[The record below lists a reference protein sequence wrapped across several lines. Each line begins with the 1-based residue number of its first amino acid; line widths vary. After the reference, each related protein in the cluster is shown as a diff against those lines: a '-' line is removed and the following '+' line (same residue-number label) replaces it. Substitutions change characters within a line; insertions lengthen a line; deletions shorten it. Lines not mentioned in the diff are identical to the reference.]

1 MINLTIGND
10 AGNSLM
16 KMVIDGE
23 LIIQPDTVAEISSLP
38 DTDSLSPEWV
48 LEHGMDNIIATI
60 ESKSVKNGLA
70 TTYYVGNYATNS
82 GKVLRSIRVGG
93 ENSKVNDDI
102 PVISTLAMVAMYSCQ
117 KEFGKVKNSININ
130 KDSIDVTINM
140 ATALPVKQKTKE
152 NSAVYAAKFM
162 GDHKVTIFLGAK
174 KVLVNVHINY
184 TYVLA
189 EGVTTSHYLQNH
201 ELEGVS
207 DLKNKRI
214 LHVPIGEGTTEYV
227 LTTDGVH
234 FDPRF
239 TDGDTNGV
247 GKAITSILADFRN
260 KFGYSKLSRQ
270 EFIAIIQDENDH
282 YHAEAKEMISG
293 PLKEQA
299 YEISENIINNVN
311 KANFKVDVVLVYGGG
326 SSLMKDA
333 LTDEIKPFLTKH
345 KMELVFVPE
354 ELAVSIEAQGLYEFT
369 QSPIF
374 KRLLEI
380 NEENK

>member
-16 KMVIDGE
+16 KMVVNGE
-23 LIIQPDTVAEISSLP
+23 LFIQPDTVVEISALP
-38 DTDSLSPEWV
+38 NNESLSPEWV
-48 LEHGMDNIIATI
+48 LEHGMDNIVATI
-60 ESKSVKNGLA
+60 ESKAVKNGLP

-82 GKVLRSIRVGG
+82 GKILRSIHVGG
-93 ENSKVNDDI
+93 ENSKVDTDI
-102 PVISTLAMVAMYSCQ
+102 PVISTLALVAMYSCQ
-117 KEFGKVKNSININ
+117 KEFGKVKNSIDIN
-130 KDSIDVTINM
+130 KDSIDVNVNM

-152 NSAVYAAKFM
+152 NSALYAAKFM
-162 GDHKVTIFLGAK
+162 GEHKVTLFLGAK
-174 KVLVNVHINY
+174 KVLVNVNINY
-184 TYVLA
+184 AYVLA

-201 ELEGVS
+201 VLEGGV

-260 KFGYSKLSRQ
+260 EYGFSKLSRQ
-270 EFIAIIQDENDH
+270 EFIGIMQDKNDH
-282 YHAEAKEMISG
+282 YHAEAKSMISV

-326 SSLMKDA
+326 SILMREA
-333 LTDEIKPFLTKH
+333 LTEEIESFLSRH
-345 KMELVFVPE
+345 KIELVFVPE
-354 ELAVSIEAQGLYEFT
+354 ELAVSIEARGLYEFT
-369 QSPIF
+369 QSEIF

-380 NEENK
+380 HENNK